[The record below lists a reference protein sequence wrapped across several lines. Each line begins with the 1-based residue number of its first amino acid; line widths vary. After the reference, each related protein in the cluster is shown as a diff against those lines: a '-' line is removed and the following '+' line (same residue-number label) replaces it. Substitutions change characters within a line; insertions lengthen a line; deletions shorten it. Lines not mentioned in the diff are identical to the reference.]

1 MLCMVSDVSDVSHVV
16 QFTVHAKGMFFFFLE
31 ISWKFAINISGAVVN
46 VRLFIKYKRI
56 KKVGL
61 VALTTLKH

>member
-1 MLCMVSDVSDVSHVV
+1 MCQMCHMSSNSL
-16 QFTVHAKGMFFFFLE
+16 FTPKACFFFFLE